1 MRYGEGKRKK
11 GEERLKTLGADRIDL
26 ETVVKEFAEKLDK
39 EGKEIEKEI
48 VQLKES
54 DKKNFGKVICRR
66 KRKGKARI

>member
-1 MRYGEGKRKK
+1 
-11 GEERLKTLGADRIDL
+11 LKTLGADRIDL

-54 DKKNFGKVICRR
+54 DEKIGKVIRRR